1 MRNGSAPPLG
11 GGAAHTREQT
21 LPPLAKSRGAAP
33 GAQVPLSTHLVGGSI
48 GKFENTS

>member
-1 MRNGSAPPLG
+1 MGKFDEKWLCPST

-33 GAQVPLSTHLVGGSI
+33 VVLPY
-48 GKFENTS
+48 NT